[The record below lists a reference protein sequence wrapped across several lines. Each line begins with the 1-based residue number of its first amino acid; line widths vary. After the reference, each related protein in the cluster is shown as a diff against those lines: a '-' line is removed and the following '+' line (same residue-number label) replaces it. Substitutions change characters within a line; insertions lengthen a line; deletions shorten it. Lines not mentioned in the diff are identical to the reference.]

1 MRGDESFGKIWVIKV
16 LNFIE
21 RLLVSK
27 IILFNIIS
35 FYLNG
40 YYYSEDLILVIFL
53 MIEIMF

>member
-53 MIEIMF
+53 MIVIMF